1 MKKISLIVFNIV
13 LGLVLFISLVV
24 ILNREKEERIVFKDY
39 SYVNVEEIKTM
50 ELSTLSDDDN
60 VISVRDVRISSG
72 FLEGTIALNSDKS
85 YKNLKTIVS
94 LYDEDG
100 KVLDEISFEF
110 ENVLPYEERDL
121 FYAIQKDLSDTYY
134 VDIKEG

>member
-24 ILNREKEERIVFKDY
+24 ILNREKEERTVFKDY
-39 SYVNVEEIKTM
+39 SYVNVEEIKAM
-50 ELSTLSDDDN
+50 KLSTLSDDNIIN
-60 VISVRDVRISSG
+60 VKDVRISSG
-72 FLEGTIALNSDKS
+72 FLEGTIVLNSDKS

-121 FYAIQKDLSDTYY
+121 FYAIQKDLTNAYY

>member
-24 ILNREKEERIVFKDY
+24 ILNREKEERTVFKDY
-39 SYVNVEEIKTM
+39 SYVNVEEIKAM
-50 ELSTLSDDDN
+50 KLSTLSDDNIIN
-60 VISVRDVRISSG
+60 VKDVRISSG
-72 FLEGTIALNSDKS
+72 FLEGTIVLNSDKS

-121 FYAIQKDLSDTYY
+121 FYAIQKDLSNAYY
-134 VDIKEG
+134 VDVKEG